1 MNKSGFCMLWAFALM
16 PCGVLAWEACGEDA
30 NGNTANCEY
39 QIVDGTLTIRG
50 TSDDGN
56 IGWWHAVNNPAPW
69 NGQHVQNVVIEN
81 SIKNLGYQG
90 FAMLESDTPIT
101 LPSSI
106 STISGDAFKYV
117 KTSEVIIP
125 DSVTSIQGYAFYDS
139 TIDKITI
146 PDSVTSINHWS
157 LYGSNLQEIIIPD
170 SVRTVGTGALGGC
183 SNLKTVVI
191 GENVRLGNIF
201 SAYGSAT
208 NAINLDNL
216 QMYCSAENTSCESAL
231 KSIGATDEQI
241 KNVLKTYTK
250 EGNRYVIDGQRY
262 KSLSDMKK
270 NQPLKLKRIYTLD
283 EAAKVS
289 TDKNRLMIRY
299 R

>member
-16 PCGVLAWEACGEDA
+16 PCGVLAWEACGEDSL
-30 NGNTANCEY
+30 GKVANCEY

-50 TSDDGN
+50 TSDKGN
-56 IGWWHAVNNPAPW
+56 IGRWQARDNPAPW
-69 NGQHVQNVVIEN
+69 SGQHVQNVVIES
-81 SIKNLGYQG
+81 SIKDLGYQG
-90 FAMLESDTPIT
+90 FTYLKSDTPIVV
-101 LPSSI
+101 PSSVKK
-106 STISGDAFKYV
+106 ISGDAFKYV

-125 DSVTSIQGYAFYDS
+125 DSVTSIEGYAFRDA

-146 PDSVTSINHWS
+146 PDSVTSIGVYAFSN
-157 LYGSNLQEIIIPD
+157 SNLQEIIIPD
-170 SVRTVGTGALGGC
+170 SVQTLGTGSLGGC

-191 GENVRLGNIF
+191 GENVLLGNIF
-201 SAYGSAT
+201 NDNRDYAPV
-208 NAINLDNL
+208 NLENL

-241 KNVLKTYTK
+241 QNVLKTYTK